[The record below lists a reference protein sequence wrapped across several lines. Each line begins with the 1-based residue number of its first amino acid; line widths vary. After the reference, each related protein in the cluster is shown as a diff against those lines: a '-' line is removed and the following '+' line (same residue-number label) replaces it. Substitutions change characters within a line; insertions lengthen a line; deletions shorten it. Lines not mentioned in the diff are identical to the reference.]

1 MSLGCS
7 EQLREIDMAIG
18 IVATLEIK
26 PGSQTDF
33 EQIFTELS
41 AEVRANE
48 PGNHFYALHKSRT
61 SDTTYVVLE
70 QYADEAALEAH
81 NGTEYFKRLGA
92 AMGPHM
98 AGRPKIELLDAV

>member
-1 MSLGCS
+1 
-7 EQLREIDMAIG
+7 MAIG

>member
-1 MSLGCS
+1 MSCLD
-7 EQLREIDMAIG
+7 QQREIHMAIG
-18 IVATLEIK
+18 IIATLEIK
-26 PGSQTDF
+26 PGSQADF

-48 PGNHFYALHKSRT
+48 TGNHFYALHKSRT
-61 SDTTYVVLE
+61 SKTTYVVLE
-70 QYADEAALEAH
+70 QYADQAAVEAH
-81 NGTEYFKRLGA
+81 NGAEYFKRLGA